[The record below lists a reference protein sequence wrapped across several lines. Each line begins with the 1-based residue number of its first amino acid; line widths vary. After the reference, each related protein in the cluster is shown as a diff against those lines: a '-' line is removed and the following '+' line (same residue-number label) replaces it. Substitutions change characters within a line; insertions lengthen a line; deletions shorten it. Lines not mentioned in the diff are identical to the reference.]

1 MRLLSTYEGESFYI
15 NINMEKDEF
24 REVFFGY
31 CKKKGIRLEKV
42 SNMSVWVDPKK
53 GHDLAPVECELK
65 KLSRVYSKSGSLL
78 MCLAL
83 QESIDT
89 NTKKV
94 YYSE

>member
-31 CKKKGIRLEKV
+31 CKNKGIRLEKV
-42 SNMSVWVDPKK
+42 STMYVWTDPKK
-53 GHDLAPVECELK
+53 GYDLAPIEYELK
-65 KLSRVYSKSGSLL
+65 KLSRVYSKSGVLL

-83 QESIDT
+83 TVSIDT